1 MDAMFYLELFVVA
14 VSIFIGAKWG
24 GAGLGAAGGIGMAV
38 LVFGFG
44 MQPGSPPV
52 SVLLIITAVITC
64 ASILQGSG
72 GLDFLVSVAERL
84 LRRNPKNITFM
95 GPLVCYL
102 FTLFCGTAYVAFSVY
117 LR

>member
-1 MDAMFYLELFVVA
+1 MDMMFWMELAVVIIA
-14 VSIFIGAKWG
+14 IFIGAKWG
-24 GAGLGAAGGIGMAV
+24 GAGLGAAGGIGLGV

-44 MQPGSPPV
+44 MQPGALPV

-72 GLDFLVSVAERL
+72 GLDFLVSIAEKL
-84 LRRNPKNITFM
+84 LRKNPKNITFM

-102 FTLFCGTAYVAFSVY
+102 FTLFCGTAYVAF
-117 LR
+117 